1 MISFRES
8 FIDFIKD
15 CKKKFC
21 LNCITKFSRIIKLQ
35 RWLKVILM
43 KSYEWIIKNERVV
56 IYFWKRCFL
65 LREILIENI
74 NFVRYIKSYL
84 MIQWNNSTWKNK
96 SKMWNKIFSFETS
109 FSNKATL
116 KFFHSNSK
124 AEKILNKIKLDKY

>member
-1 MISFRES
+1 
-8 FIDFIKD
+8 
-15 CKKKFC
+15 
-21 LNCITKFSRIIKLQ
+21 
-35 RWLKVILM
+35 M

>member
-1 MISFRES
+1 MDYKKWKDGNLFLKKIS
-8 FIDFIKD
+8 
-15 CKKKFC
+15 
-21 LNCITKFSRIIKLQ
+21 
-35 RWLKVILM
+35 
-43 KSYEWIIKNERVV
+43 
-56 IYFWKRCFL
+56 FL

-96 SKMWNKIFSFETS
+96 SKMWNKIFSFGTS

-124 AEKILNKIKLDKY
+124 AKKILNKIKLDKY